1 MSRLDNPEAL
11 APLQEVATIAAGNAA
26 TALSKLIG
34 QEVPVSLPSVRLLQV
49 EKVHEE
55 VGPTNQLSTVALV
68 RIKGDVTGL
77 MLFSFAPDDA
87 RAAADRTNQE
97 QTGGTFSDEKQTV
110 LREMTN
116 IVGGAVLNAIGT
128 FLNLELMQSIPDTA
142 TDMLGALLD
151 PFTAELGAS
160 YDKVLVLQDVFTIPD
175 QGGSLKLVAIIDP
188 PSTILFLEKLSKK
201 INASH
206 GPED

>member
-1 MSRLDNPEAL
+1 MNLDNPEVL

-26 TALSKLIG
+26 TSLSKLIG
-34 QEVPVSLPSVRLLQV
+34 QEVPVSLPSVQLMQV

-55 VGPTNQLSTVALV
+55 LGPTNQLSTVALV

-77 MLFSFAPDDA
+77 LIFSFAPDDA
-87 RAAADRTNQE
+87 KAAADRTNRE
-97 QTGGTFSDEKQTV
+97 QTNGAFSDEQQAV

-116 IVGGAVLNAIGT
+116 IVAGSVLNAIGT
-128 FLNLELMQSIPDTA
+128 FMNLELMQSVPDSA
-142 TDMLGALLD
+142 TDMLGAVLD

-175 QGGSLKLVAIIDP
+175 QGGSLKLIAIIDP
-188 PSTILFLEKLSKK
+188 PSTIVFLERLSDKVK
-201 INASH
+201 PAH
-206 GPED
+206 GTEN